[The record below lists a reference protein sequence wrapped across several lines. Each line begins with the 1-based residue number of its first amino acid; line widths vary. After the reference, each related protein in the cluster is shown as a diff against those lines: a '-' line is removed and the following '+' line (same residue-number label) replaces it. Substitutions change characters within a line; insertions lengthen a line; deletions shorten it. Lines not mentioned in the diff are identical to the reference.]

1 MATVSYVQVGNSI
14 DYTPDAAVSAGDV
27 VIQGDLVGVVKLD
40 IAAGALGA
48 LAVSGVFDFPKA
60 TSEGSAIAAG
70 AVVYWDVADAVVKE
84 DSESGANKFVGATMA
99 AATDGDATV
108 RVKLLA
114 QSPKAAA
121 IAGAAGVTAEVAAI
135 TATDP
140 TCDAVDITDS
150 TGGTPSATHELA
162 DCAGSDT
169 VGLAAVE
176 ANFATVAAEYNGL
189 KDDVEA
195 AETSL
200 DAAIDDLATQKAVLD
215 ALVSTDVPALVTKV
229 NALLAALRG
238 LGIVATA

>member
-27 VIQGDLVGVVKLD
+27 VIQGDLVGVAKLD

-48 LAVSGVFDFPKA
+48 LAVWGVFDFPKA
-60 TSEGSAIAAG
+60 TSEGRAIAA
-70 AVVYWDVADAVVKE
+70 
-84 DSESGANKFVGATMA
+84 A
-99 AATDGDATV
+99 A
-108 RVKLLA
+108 
-114 QSPKAAA
+114 
-121 IAGAAGVTAEVAAI
+121 VTAEVAAI

-176 ANFATVAAEYNGL
+176 ANFATVAAEYNSL

-200 DAAIDDLATQKAVLD
+200 EAAIDDLATQKAVLD

-229 NALLAALRG
+229 NALLTALRG